1 MFIKIYYDNFPVLEQ
16 VNLMVLLMVR
26 MWIPFK
32 YCAVETVAD
41 AVESVLLAKDFMR
54 KCFWGGGERY
64 RRLYVTSITKSFNNS
79 ISLRSR
85 CHNSGIT
92 Y

>member
-26 MWIPFK
+26 MWITFK

-41 AVESVLLAKDFMR
+41 AVESVLLAKDFMI
-54 KCFWGGGERY
+54 FQ
-64 RRLYVTSITKSFNNS
+64 
-79 ISLRSR
+79 LRSGQVVDTVER
-85 CHNSGIT
+85 IHFDVEPL
-92 Y
+92 

>member
-26 MWIPFK
+26 MCIPFK

-41 AVESVLLAKDFMR
+41 AVESVLLAKDFMI
-54 KCFWGGGERY
+54 FQ
-64 RRLYVTSITKSFNNS
+64 
-79 ISLRSR
+79 LRSGQVVDTVER
-85 CHNSGIT
+85 IHFDVEPL
-92 Y
+92 